1 MKSASH
7 AAVALPADPLRFS
20 RFWTVALLLAAIST
34 GALAGA
40 LLALRTL
47 AEALP

>member
-1 MKSASH
+1 MKPSSPQ
-7 AAVALPADPLRFS
+7 ALAIPADPLRFS
-20 RFWTVALLLAAIST
+20 RFWTIALLLAAIST